1 MRHTFSNREVFH
13 IFFHRQEGQ
22 NYAKG
27 SGSCS
32 WRDNICYSYS
42 SELGYAD
49 FENKIFYIRNGTYS
63 SSTSKHQSYLWN
75 AIPKD
80 DWYVVNINQWDNWR
94 RPFGDVPQLYK
105 WVDTILNE
113 YLQDKKK
120 LLTGTK
126 NFGNPLLYNQ
136 TINYVQEV
144 LSKCTQMELYQPFLD
159 KMVESRWTQEELKIH
174 EVKTWCLENGI
185 TGSYETK
192 LKVYNNPELA
202 KEVIEKNRIKKERL
216 EANKEERQQK
226 AIQKNIEK
234 WYNGEVR
241 DIKFLVS
248 DRRTRYGS
256 YNNPVY
262 LRINPYDANEV
273 ETSKGAKVTLQK
285 AKLLYYKFK
294 KCIAE
299 NKEWH
304 TNGETFSLGYY
315 NVNSISKH
323 YNGQWYIKAG
333 CHQVFDTQIEEFVTR
348 FTDWNNG

>member
-22 NYAKG
+22 DYAKG

-32 WRDNICYSYS
+32 WKDNICYSYS

-49 FENKIFYIRNGTYS
+49 FENRIFYFRGGSRS
-63 SSTSKHQSYLWN
+63 SSTGKHQSYLLQ
-75 AIPKD
+75 AIPND
-80 DWYVVNINQWDNWR
+80 EWYVVTIDWWDWERGWDKSPSLN
-94 RPFGDVPQLYK
+94 K
-105 WVDTILNE
+105 WVNSKILDVKNDKY
-113 YLQDKKK
+113 YLIK
-120 LLTGTK
+120 GTK
-126 NFGNPLLYNQ
+126 NFGNPLYFNS
-136 TINYVQEV
+136 TISKVQEV
-144 LSKCTQMELYQPFLD
+144 LSNCGQMNLYQPFLD
-159 KMVESRWTQEELKIH
+159 EIEQYRWTQEELKIH

-333 CHQVFDTQIEEFVTR
+333 CHQVFDTQIEEFVNR